1 MLPFN
6 SIDMNQKSAISFYIL
21 FTVCQRSGT
30 KFRYGYHT
38 TLENAETHAALLTGQ
53 NRKTIIEHHQS
64 YDYFLNIPNQ
74 RKQN

>member
-1 MLPFN
+1 MD
-6 SIDMNQKSAISFYIL
+6 INQKSAVSFYIV
-21 FTVCQRSGT
+21 FTVCKRTGT

-38 TLENAETHAALLTGQ
+38 TLGNAQTHAESLGRD
-53 NRKTIIEHHQS
+53 NRQTIIEHHTS

>member
-1 MLPFN
+1 
-6 SIDMNQKSAISFYIL
+6 MNQKSSVSFYIL
-21 FTVCQRSGT
+21 FTVCKRTGT

-38 TLENAETHAALLTGQ
+38 TLENAEKHSESLERH
-53 NRKTIIEHHQS
+53 NFKTMIEHHTS